1 PDLCQQS
8 LPNFTDQ
15 GISTSLISLTAAHQ
29 QHQEHPEADPQA
41 PVQVS
46 LQRSANSDHQQHQE
60 HPEADPQ
67 APVQVSLQRSANQMW
82 GFRLQGGADYRTQL
96 TVMKVEPESA
106 AFGKLH
112 SGDAIQSVNGQ
123 KTRQLSH
130 AQASSL
136 IKESG
141 NSLTLIVVKQPGAAD
156 SLQHIR
162 PQGKPKFKAPKK

>member
-15 GISTSLISLTAAHQ
+15 GISTSLISLTSSTSSTRNTRKQ
-29 QHQEHPEADPQA
+29 IRKP
-41 PVQVS
+41 
-46 LQRSANSDHQQHQE
+46 LCRCRCN
-60 HPEADPQ
+60 
-67 APVQVSLQRSANQMW
+67 
-82 GFRLQGGADYRTQL
+82 
-96 TVMKVEPESA
+96 VEPESA

>member
-1 PDLCQQS
+1 HQHQPYQ
-8 LPNFTDQ
+8 P
-15 GISTSLISLTAAHQ
+15 HQ
-29 QHQEHPEADPQA
+29 Q
-41 PVQVS
+41 
-46 LQRSANSDHQQHQE
+46 HQQHQE

-96 TVMKVEPESA
+96 TVMKSA